1 MTKGTPWASTT
12 TSRKN
17 SFGLTWFG
25 SRNSSCGWR
34 RKVGLLVSPADLQ
47 KILGELRQKLFAW
60 EIRCSRHLGQADDT
74 DDTGE
79 GQREGTAAG
88 EGPDASMRVVREALE
103 RQKQMIR
110 EWSGEADRESDD

>member
-1 MTKGTPWASTT
+1 MGQYDDISEEQLRADLV
-12 TSRKN
+12 R
-17 SFGLTWFG
+17 FAELLLRLEEEG
-25 SRNSSCGWR
+25 
-34 RKVGLLVSPADLQ
+34 GLLVSPADLQ

-60 EIRCSRHLGQADDT
+60 EIRCSRHLGQADDAG
-74 DDTGE
+74 DTGE
-79 GQREGTAAG
+79 GQREETAAG